1 MWLCWMQFYCS
12 ALSLVQI
19 EGCGSVEACVC
30 VFDYWYTFFFVC
42 FFVQAVSRT
51 QLLMYHRHCSATL
64 PDGRIV
70 ILGGGGNC
78 FSFGTH
84 LNFTPVVLD
93 ISQCLEAVPWEGH
106 HFHQHHSTP
115 GWWGVLGG
123 GGGGEWEGRSDLPFY
138 HLSQLLVLQYMLHIS
153 SVAVDVYG
161 IVSHRDFKFK
171 MDAASQQIIRGVH
184 RDFVVV
190 SILTHQASK

>member
-1 MWLCWMQFYCS
+1 MHKHVSMWLCWMQFYCS

-19 EGCGSVEACVC
+19 EGCSSVEACVC
-30 VFDYWYTFFFVC
+30 VYVCICVCVCVCVFVCVCVCVCVLCVCVCVCVRACVRGCVCVCVRACVSLYLIIDILFYLC

-51 QLLMYHRHCSATL
+51 QLLMYHRHCSVML

-93 ISQCLEAVPWEGH
+93 ISQCLEAVP
-106 HFHQHHSTP
+106 
-115 GWWGVLGG
+115 
-123 GGGGEWEGRSDLPFY
+123 
-138 HLSQLLVLQYMLHIS
+138 
-153 SVAVDVYG
+153 
-161 IVSHRDFKFK
+161 
-171 MDAASQQIIRGVH
+171 
-184 RDFVVV
+184 
-190 SILTHQASK
+190 

>member
-30 VFDYWYTFFFVC
+30 IFNYWYTFFFVC

-51 QLLMYHRHCSATL
+51 QLLMYHRHCSAML

-123 GGGGEWEGRSDLPFY
+123 VGVGSERGGVIYLFITSHSSWSYSTCCISPLLRWMCMV
-138 HLSQLLVLQYMLHIS
+138 LS
-153 SVAVDVYG
+153 
-161 IVSHRDFKFK
+161 
-171 MDAASQQIIRGVH
+171 
-184 RDFVVV
+184 
-190 SILTHQASK
+190 LTETLSLRWMQQASK